1 MKFLKK
7 LLIVLIAIA
16 VVYCVVGLFAPSDY
30 KVERTREINAPAEV
44 VFEQVSKFSNWD
56 SWSPWKEKDS
66 TASYTVTGEDG
77 TVGAKY
83 EWTGNPDVT
92 GKGSMTVT
100 QFIANEK
107 FAYDLEFTEPMQMSS
122 KGYFQ
127 LNSTGETTTI
137 NWVDEGEFPFMQR
150 TMMLFM
156 DLDEMMGPDF
166 ERGLFKIDSLSQ
178 IAANEV
184 SFSENISEVDY
195 EGATFIG
202 VRHNLLI
209 SEIDSSVYG
218 DSYAKIMAYCMENG
232 VELAGAPST
241 ITTNWD
247 LESDSCS
254 MLIGMPINGE
264 APAEESGLE
273 YMVINPSKAVLYAY
287 YGDYN
292 DIGTA
297 YMELEAYAIAK
308 EFEIQDLGIE
318 VYVTDPATVESK
330 DEILTNVYFLLK

>member
-1 MKFLKK
+1 MKFLKR
-7 LLIVLIAIA
+7 LLILIVAL
-16 VVYCVVGLFAPSDY
+16 VVIYCIMGLFGPSDY
-30 KVERTREINAPAEV
+30 KVERTKEINAPIEV
-44 VFEQVSKFSNWD
+44 VFEQVSKFNNWD
-56 SWSPWKEKDS
+56 GWSPWKEKDS
-66 TASYTVTGEDG
+66 TASYTIAGEDG
-77 TVGAKY
+77 MVGTKY
-83 EWTGNPDVT
+83 EWTGNPEIT

-100 QFIANEK
+100 EMELNKK
-107 FAYDLEFTEPMQMSS
+107 FGYDLEFTEPWQMKS
-122 KGYFQ
+122 KGHFE
-127 LNSTGETTTI
+127 LSTTGESTTI
-137 NWVDEGEFPFMQR
+137 SWVDAGDIPFMQR
-150 TMMLFM
+150 PMMLFM

-254 MLIGMPINGE
+254 MLIGMPVNGE
-264 APAEESGLE
+264 APAEDSGLE

-297 YMELEAYAIAK
+297 YMELETYTIAN